1 MKRKKLLALLMVGAM
16 LISMLTACSGG
27 GDGTEDTKKEET
39 GETTD
44 NDSGEGKVYGVSVMT
59 HNNSFF
65 VAEIDGVKSAI
76 GSEDEVM
83 APDPALDIQTQIDQI
98 SDMISAKVDVIFIDA
113 IDSEGIKPA
122 LVEAKEAGI
131 PVIAI
136 DTEVADSELVV
147 STIVSD
153 NVDAGRLAGK
163 ALAEKMGGKGKV
175 ALIDHNEVACVRDR
189 TDGFEEI
196 LEDYPDIEI
205 VYRQSAHGNV
215 TEAQEHT
222 EVALQGDPDI
232 TGIFAIND
240 PTAAGCVAAIK
251 GAGLKDIAVVAID
264 GSQDAIDMIKAGD
277 LLCTAAQS
285 PQQIGEKA
293 VEVARAIFA
302 GEKYDEKYII
312 PITNITE
319 ENVADFD
326 GKQF

>member
-153 NVDAGRLAGK
+153 NVDAGRLASYCMQRG
-163 ALAEKMGGKGKV
+163 
-175 ALIDHNEVACVRDR
+175 
-189 TDGFEEI
+189 
-196 LEDYPDIEI
+196 
-205 VYRQSAHGNV
+205 
-215 TEAQEHT
+215 
-222 EVALQGDPDI
+222 
-232 TGIFAIND
+232 
-240 PTAAGCVAAIK
+240 
-251 GAGLKDIAVVAID
+251 
-264 GSQDAIDMIKAGD
+264 
-277 LLCTAAQS
+277 
-285 PQQIGEKA
+285 
-293 VEVARAIFA
+293 
-302 GEKYDEKYII
+302 
-312 PITNITE
+312 
-319 ENVADFD
+319 
-326 GKQF
+326 

>member
-1 MKRKKLLALLMVGAM
+1 MKKRNMAAFLTVFAAVTAMGAM
-16 LISMLTACSGG
+16 AAGA
-27 GDGTEDTKKEET
+27 DEA
-39 GETTD
+39 
-44 NDSGEGKVYGVSVMT
+44 GKVYGVSVMT

-65 VAEIDGVKSAI
+65 LAEIEGVECAI
-76 GSEDEVM
+76 DEGDEVM

-98 SDMISAKVDVIFIDA
+98 SDMISSQVDVIIVDA
-113 IDSEGIKPA
+113 VDSEGIKPA
-122 LVEAKEAGI
+122 LKEAEEAGI

-136 DTEVADSELVV
+136 DTQVADADLVC

-153 NVDAGRLAGK
+153 NVDAGRLAGQ
-163 ALAEKMGGKGKV
+163 ALIDAMGGKGKV
-175 ALIDHNEVACVRDR
+175 AIIDHNEVACVRDR

-196 LEDYPDIEI
+196 LENYPDVEI

-251 GAGLKDIAVVAID
+251 GSGLEGIYVVAID

-293 VEVARAIFA
+293 VEVAKHIFA
-302 GEKYDEKYII
+302 GEEYDEMYVI
-312 PITNITE
+312 PITNITA
-319 ENVADFD
+319 ENVDEFD

>member
-1 MKRKKLLALLMVGAM
+1 MKRKAMVTLLALATVAAM
-16 LISMLTACSGG
+16 
-27 GDGTEDTKKEET
+27 
-39 GETTD
+39 TTVV
-44 NDSGEGKVYGVSVMT
+44 SAAEEGKTYGVSVMT

-65 VAEIDGVKSAI
+65 LAEIEGIEGAI
-76 GSEDEVM
+76 GENDEVV
-83 APDPALDIQTQIDQI
+83 APDPALDISTQVEQI
-98 SDMISAKVDVIFIDA
+98 SDMISSGVDVIMIDA

-136 DTEVADSELVV
+136 DTEVADPEYVE

-163 ALAEKMGGKGKV
+163 CLVDAIGGKGKV
-175 ALIDHNEVACVRDR
+175 AIIDHNEVACVRDR

-196 LEDYPDIEI
+196 LQDYPDVEI

-222 EVALQGDPDI
+222 ETALQGDPDI
-232 TGIFAIND
+232 AGIFAIND
-240 PTAAGCVAAIK
+240 PTAAGCIAALK
-251 GAGLKDIAVVAID
+251 GNGLTDVKVVAID

-277 LLCTAAQS
+277 LLCSAAQS
-285 PQQIGEKA
+285 PQQIGAKA
-293 VEVARAIFA
+293 VEVAQAIFA
-302 GEKYDEKYII
+302 GEEYDEQYII
-312 PITNITE
+312 PIVNITE
-319 ENVADFD
+319 ENAAEFD